1 MPDIIITPSSGLID
15 FFPVSTRV
23 GRIEGSGNTINVLNP
38 SGYVAVS
45 GSGMSINTS
54 APNALLHAYSSIS
67 GATILNLEGTNGSL
81 FSVVDNLSGSLM
93 SVNNNAGLPVF
104 EVFSDDRVIGGRFG
118 QNDWIITSGGN
129 IGIGTGVP
137 NSKFHVVGTSTFNG
151 DISSTGSII
160 AGSGSAANPSFEFVG
175 DVDTGMF
182 APAANTIALSTSGV
196 ERVRIDNIGNVGIGN
211 SPQNGFKLDVQGASV
226 LRGQMN
232 IGGGIVGQSTDF
244 SVIRYNLSNTAN
256 NNSYSYVCNGGGNFG
271 VGFPAPSGRV
281 AISGGA
287 SIGSNYNLTPPT
299 NGLIIEGNVGIGTS
313 TPTGQLHVIGT
324 GIFDNV
330 GIGTSSTSVG
340 ATSYRLLVDGDV
352 SIGSGNATRT
362 LSVWGNNTTK
372 RLLLKNVNGNSF
384 LTYVIGSQDLNLGG
398 PQPTDYP
405 FNNINYYAGSNNGF
419 HRFHV
424 SIDGTGTNPVTV
436 ITSSGI
442 GIVTQVPSSLL
453 DISGSVSNNAS
464 ILIRRAGINSRVYLG
479 AGNSDT
485 DPFLSSVHNGDL
497 STSTNG
503 FGFFDRGT
511 DGNLQLQRKSSSS
524 SWTSA
529 LIIDRGNGNVGIGT
543 GVLSPV
549 ERLVVDGNLRLADT
563 ATSIGNRL
571 QLARG
576 GGTAYD
582 YTLSKEGNH
591 LAISTASDS
600 GTNRAVQIGYHSGST
615 WTPQIHINAY
625 AGTIGVRTTSPS
637 AQLHVVGSGFFA
649 SGLTTNG
656 LISNLSSNFY
666 LNNSFG
672 NTFSINYGTNV
683 SPYGTV
689 TIIPSGTNPGTTNIV
704 SQINGTNTLYLPSSN
719 GNIALI
725 SDINTTQ
732 ITGIL
737 SVSKGGTNTSTYSN
751 GQLLIGSGTSLTA
764 NTLTQGDGITI
775 TNGSGTISLA
785 INNTVVRTS
794 GNQTVSG
801 VKTFANQSNF
811 SSGIKLQGN
820 NVDLNLDSGGISST
834 DGASITITDNLS
846 FLSANTIFTYYSAGG
861 EDIRFY
867 DGDSASDILKITD
880 RVAIRSPNGSASGT
894 YFPVWTSN
902 PNSSAQPISS
912 KTASEFK
919 NDIGLGNVENIAL
932 SSANINTS
940 QITGVLPISKGGTN
954 RSTYSNGQLLIGS
967 GTSLAANTLTAS
979 TGISIANGSG
989 TITIATTGLANYD
1002 VSVLSLGTVSGT
1014 NAINCGQDRQ
1024 IQNLTLNG
1032 VATTFTKGNGW
1043 PTSDSVARETTLNIF
1058 SSGNTSVTWT
1068 IVNDWY
1074 RQPDSPLPSGRHIV
1088 LLRSIGSGTMQGH
1101 YIGNK
1106 TN

>member
-54 APNALLHAYSSIS
+54 APNALLHAYSSVS

-151 DISSTGSII
+151 DVSSTGSIM
-160 AGSGSAANPSFEFVG
+160 AGSGSASNPSFEFVG

-182 APAANTIALSTSGV
+182 SPAANTIALSTSGV

-244 SVIRYNLSNTAN
+244 AVTRYNLSNTAN
-256 NNSYSYVCNGGGNFG
+256 SNSYSYVCNGGGNFG

-464 ILIRRAGINSRVYLG
+464 ILIRRGSSSRLYLG
-479 AGNSDT
+479 VGNSDT
-485 DPFLSSVHNGDL
+485 EPFLSSVHGGDL

-591 LAISTASDS
+591 LAISTASDA

-751 GQLLIGSGTSLTA
+751 GQLLIGSG
-764 NTLTQGDGITI
+764 I
-775 TNGSGTISLA
+775 
-785 INNTVVRTS
+785 
-794 GNQTVSG
+794 
-801 VKTFANQSNF
+801 
-811 SSGIKLQGN
+811 
-820 NVDLNLDSGGISST
+820 
-834 DGASITITDNLS
+834 
-846 FLSANTIFTYYSAGG
+846 
-861 EDIRFY
+861 
-867 DGDSASDILKITD
+867 
-880 RVAIRSPNGSASGT
+880 
-894 YFPVWTSN
+894 
-902 PNSSAQPISS
+902 
-912 KTASEFK
+912 
-919 NDIGLGNVENIAL
+919 
-932 SSANINTS
+932 
-940 QITGVLPISKGGTN
+940 
-954 RSTYSNGQLLIGS
+954 
-967 GTSLAANTLTAS
+967 SLAANTLTAS

-1002 VSVLSLGTVSGT
+1002 VSVLSLGTVSGS